1 LKGKFRSVKKI
12 FFIFSFPDAFF
23 FNRHKLLKFW
33 AQSFLAGVPKVVVGF
48 RDDNGFVRSL
58 ETFDTLF
65 MPRLVRG
72 KPGMWD
78 PIVCLRFLD
87 EFLSWLRR
95 SVSTDDRRVSYIVQS
110 SDNMDRFS
118 LRMTTSYSFVPEWFS
133 VVPPPQQPH
142 HPVIV
147 GINDKR
153 RKTH

>member
-1 LKGKFRSVKKI
+1 
-12 FFIFSFPDAFF
+12 
-23 FNRHKLLKFW
+23 
-33 AQSFLAGVPKVVVGF
+33 
-48 RDDNGFVRSL
+48 
-58 ETFDTLF
+58 
-65 MPRLVRG
+65 
-72 KPGMWD
+72 MWD